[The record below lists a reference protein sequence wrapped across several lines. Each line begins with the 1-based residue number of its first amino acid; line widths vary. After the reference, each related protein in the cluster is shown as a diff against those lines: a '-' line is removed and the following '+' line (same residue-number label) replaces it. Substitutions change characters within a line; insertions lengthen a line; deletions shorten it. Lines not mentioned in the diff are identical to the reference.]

1 MNKIRFSPQFT
12 FLILVLLVFDV
23 KAQLDNS
30 LKIIKEDG
38 SIEKMDNYVGLKL
51 SMSNAIE
58 TFLVQTPTN
67 KIDLYPNTSNIGK
80 ISFNY
85 RFVSFSIGFAPRF
98 LPGNGDNEM
107 KGKTKT
113 SGYAFGLNFR
123 HWFQDLS
130 YTRIRGYYLNN
141 TRNYNSEW
149 VDGDPYVQFPDLVYK
164 KYQGITGYSFNPK
177 FSVKS
182 LTTQTERQ
190 LKSTGSFIP
199 MVLYRYY
206 IIDDRTPLTSANS
219 SQRSNNFEFAISAGY
234 HYTFVLKQ
242 NFYFSLGFTPGVGYN
257 FTKLYT
263 RSRSENIITRSKS
276 PEFRWDGRGAFGYNG
291 DRFFAGAILNL
302 GGSSFRQEHTTA
314 INHGYTSSSQVFI
327 GYRLNA
333 PKKLREGVDEI
344 QKLRSGVF

>member
-1 MNKIRFSPQFT
+1 MIKNRVIPQFA
-12 FLILVLLVFDV
+12 FLILVLLSFDG
-23 KAQLDNS
+23 KAQLDQS
-30 LKIIKEDG
+30 LKIIQEDG

-51 SMSNAIE
+51 SMSNATE
-58 TFLVQTPTN
+58 TFLVRTPTN

-80 ISFNY
+80 LSFNY
-85 RFVSFSIGFAPRF
+85 RFISFSIGFAPGF
-98 LPGNGDNEM
+98 LPGNGDNEI

-113 SGYAFGLNFR
+113 TSYAFGLNFR
-123 HWFQDLS
+123 HWFQELS

-141 TRNYNSEW
+141 TRDFDSEW
-149 VDGDPYVQFPDLVYK
+149 VEGDPYVQFPDLVYK
-164 KYQGITGYSFNPK
+164 KYQGVTGYSFNPK

-190 LKSTGSFIP
+190 LKSAGSFIP
-199 MVLYRYY
+199 LAAYRYY

-234 HYTFVLKQ
+234 HYTFVIKQ

-263 RSRSENIITRSKS
+263 RSQAESIITRSKS
-276 PEFRWDGRGAFGYNG
+276 PEFRWDGRGAIGYNG

-302 GGSSFRQEHTTA
+302 GGSSFRQEHTTV
-314 INHGYTSSSQVFI
+314 INEGYTSFYQVFI
-327 GYRLNA
+327 GFRLNA
-333 PKKLREGVDEI
+333 PNILREGVDEAL
-344 QKLRSGVF
+344 KLKSGKF